1 MRTENEHTIF
11 LKDYAPTPYRIVAVD
26 MDFKITEA
34 VTRVRT
40 QMTIEPRPETAPGTS
55 LVLDG
60 DGLTLE
66 SIAIDGLPMMLSDYA
81 TDDNGLTVVEPP
93 FRRFVLETEVNL
105 TPETNTKL
113 MGLYRSSGTWCTQCE
128 PEGFR
133 RITYY
138 LDRPDILAPFKV
150 RITAPRDVAP
160 VLLSNGNLIDK
171 GDAGDGTHF
180 ALWEDPFPKPAYLF
194 ALVAGDLGSITDTFT
209 TMSGRKVDLAIY
221 CTHGKEA
228 ECAYAMDSLKRSMV
242 WDEKRFGC
250 EYDLDVFNIVA
261 VSDFNFGAMENKGLN
276 IFNDKLVFAL
286 PETASDANYAN
297 IERVIA
303 HEYFHNWTGNRI
315 TCRDWFQLCLKEGLT
330 VYRDQEFSSDE
341 RSRPVQR
348 IHDVENLRITQ
359 FPEDGGPLAHPPRPD
374 HYREINNFYTTTVYQ
389 KGSEVVRMLATLLGE
404 AGFRKGMDLY
414 FERHDGEATTIEA
427 FLKVFE
433 DATGTDLGQFS
444 RWYLN
449 AGTPAVTASDS
460 YDAASQTYTLTLS
473 QKTAPTPGQP
483 DKPPFV
489 IPVKFGLI
497 GPNGSPMGWS
507 GVTGG
512 TVQDDLIVLDGDS
525 VTLTFTGVANRPVP
539 SLFRG
544 FSAPI
549 KLATN
554 LTQQDLLFLAR
565 HDSDPFNR
573 WDALQTVSTQLM
585 AAAATG
591 RQPEGADVDA
601 LRQAIIDTLE
611 DPALDHAFKAQV
623 IAMPDET
630 VIARQIG
637 KDVDPGA
644 VAATRAALIRA
655 IVGPIV
661 DRLAALHAELTLNEP
676 YSPDAAQAGR
686 RSLRNGLLSLLTAGS
701 DRGASLAEAQYQAAG
716 NMTDRYAALAISAQ
730 NWTSAA
736 QALLGDFRARFSGD
750 PLVFDKWLVASS
762 QAPDDGVI
770 ERLRAILAAPD
781 FPRTNPN
788 RLRALLGSFVM
799 TNPAQFARGDGL
811 GFRFVAEAAAE
822 IDKVNPQVAARI
834 LTGFRILPL
843 LEAGR
848 REAGRNA
855 LEALKNQHTLSRN
868 TGDIVDRIL
877 AG

>member
-1 MRTENEHTIF
+1 
-11 LKDYAPTPYRIVAVD
+11 
-26 MDFKITEA
+26 
-34 VTRVRT
+34 
-40 QMTIEPRPETAPGTS
+40 
-55 LVLDG
+55 
-60 DGLTLE
+60 
-66 SIAIDGLPMMLSDYA
+66 
-81 TDDNGLTVVEPP
+81 
-93 FRRFVLETEVNL
+93 
-105 TPETNTKL
+105 
-113 MGLYRSSGTWCTQCE
+113 
-128 PEGFR
+128 
-133 RITYY
+133 
-138 LDRPDILAPFKV
+138 
-150 RITAPRDVAP
+150 
-160 VLLSNGNLIDK
+160 
-171 GDAGDGTHF
+171 
-180 ALWEDPFPKPAYLF
+180 
-194 ALVAGDLGSITDTFT
+194 
-209 TMSGRKVDLAIY
+209 
-221 CTHGKEA
+221 
-228 ECAYAMDSLKRSMV
+228 
-242 WDEKRFGC
+242 
-250 EYDLDVFNIVA
+250 
-261 VSDFNFGAMENKGLN
+261 
-276 IFNDKLVFAL
+276 
-286 PETASDANYAN
+286 
-297 IERVIA
+297 
-303 HEYFHNWTGNRI
+303 
-315 TCRDWFQLCLKEGLT
+315 
-330 VYRDQEFSSDE
+330 
-341 RSRPVQR
+341 
-348 IHDVENLRITQ
+348 
-359 FPEDGGPLAHPPRPD
+359 
-374 HYREINNFYTTTVYQ
+374 
-389 KGSEVVRMLATLLGE
+389 
-404 AGFRKGMDLY
+404 MDLY

-730 NWTSAA
+730 NWT
-736 QALLGDFRARFSGD
+736 
-750 PLVFDKWLVASS
+750 
-762 QAPDDGVI
+762 PDDGVI